1 MAKAIMSVEE
11 AKRIW
16 ADVYEITSEKL
27 LHVRPKLKMFEAH
40 HALEKSRLAFLDA
53 WTDGRDEG
61 QMRAAALA
69 PLISFKLKKGVHWA

>member
-1 MAKAIMSVEE
+1 MMSIEE

-16 ADVYEITSEKL
+16 ADVCANNSEKL
-27 LHVRPKLKMFEAH
+27 LHVRPKLKSFEAH

-61 QMRAAALA
+61 QMRVAALA
-69 PLISFKLKKGVHWA
+69 PLLGFRLKKGVHWV